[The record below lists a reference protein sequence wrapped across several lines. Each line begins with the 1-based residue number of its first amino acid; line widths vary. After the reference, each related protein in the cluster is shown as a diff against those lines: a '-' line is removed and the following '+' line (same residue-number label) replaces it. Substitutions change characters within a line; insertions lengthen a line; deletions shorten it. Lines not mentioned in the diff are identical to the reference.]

1 MEKFVP
7 ANLTSSR
14 DPGMRR
20 RDALRVLGA
29 AGAGSSL
36 ARGWLASAAPLP
48 LDTTGLEHIGFTVPD
63 PEATAKFYGRIFDPQ
78 LFQER
83 DPPPRFY
90 VRFGTAYAAFG
101 GSANVTPKIDH
112 FCALVKDYK
121 PQELRKVVE
130 EAGIPMGAG
139 ALGMPTDADGLR
151 LQLLGVPGGL
161 AKTIVPAYRV
171 NQEDAAVQPIG
182 LDHIMLHV
190 SDLERSVV
198 HYRKFFGM
206 EISRAKTPARV
217 WFGAAKTRLGLEQV
231 AAGDPPSVHHVCVRV
246 ARIVPDRLKA
256 LGVEILPANS
266 ESKGEK
272 LLRFRDPHGLVMELK
287 AES

>member
-1 MEKFVP
+1 MP
-7 ANLTSSR
+7 HDRTSSHS
-14 DPGMRR
+14 RR
-20 RDALRVLGA
+20 QLVMWLGA
-29 AGAGSSL
+29 GAASL
-36 ARGWLASAAPLP
+36 LAADATQAAPLP

-78 LFQER
+78 LFQEK

-101 GSANVTPKIDH
+101 GSAAVTPKIDH

-121 PQELRKVVE
+121 PQEMRKVVE
-130 EAGIPMGAG
+130 EAGIAMGTG
-139 ALGMPTDADGLR
+139 PLGMPTDADGLR

-161 AKTIVPAYRV
+161 AKTIIPAYRV
-171 NQEDAAVQPIG
+171 NQDDAAVQPIG

-190 SDLERSVV
+190 SDLERSVA

-206 EISRAKTPARV
+206 EASRTKHPERV

-231 AAGDPPSVHHVCVRV
+231 AAGEVPSVHHICVRV
-246 ARIVPDRLKA
+246 ARVIPARLKA
-256 LGVEILPANS
+256 VGVEILPAND
-266 ESKGEK
+266 EK
-272 LLRFRDPHGLVMELK
+272 LLRFRDPNGLLTELK
-287 AES
+287 GDS